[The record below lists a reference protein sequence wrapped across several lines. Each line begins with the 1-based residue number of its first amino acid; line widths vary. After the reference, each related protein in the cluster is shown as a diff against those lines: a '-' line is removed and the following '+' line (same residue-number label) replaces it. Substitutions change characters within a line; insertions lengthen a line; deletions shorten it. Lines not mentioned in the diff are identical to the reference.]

1 MIRTMP
7 KDVPQGVTDWM
18 NGEITILVEHR
29 ADMVRFYE
37 QDLLNVLSEEERE
50 KCIKFYKCQ
59 LKFIDA
65 KLRLFG
71 QCKNG
76 EIDADSLSN
85 LQEIITDEIESKW
98 EFLGMKYIERD
109 SDIVKKE
116 FEFIKMI
123 CSNFRVKPKKKTRRG
138 GRPQI
143 IKEGTET

>member
-65 KLRLFG
+65 KLGLNRRKKHDEVVDPRL
-71 QCKNG
+71 
-76 EIDADSLSN
+76 
-85 LQEIITDEIESKW
+85 
-98 EFLGMKYIERD
+98 
-109 SDIVKKE
+109 
-116 FEFIKMI
+116 
-123 CSNFRVKPKKKTRRG
+123 
-138 GRPQI
+138 
-143 IKEGTET
+143 